1 MREIIIQNNKI
12 EQDSGVYFGRGVFET
27 ILIKE
32 KIEFWDFHLKRLN
45 EGLKKIGLEEVQ
57 ENLKEIVEE
66 LNLKNIVLKIIV
78 TEKNVII
85 KSRKIPYK
93 KEDYEKGFKLT
104 RSKVLRNST
113 SVLNKIK
120 SLNYLENILEREK
133 AIGEGF
139 NDCLFINEKGNIC
152 ETSTAN
158 IFFVKKNEIYT
169 PDIKEGLLNGC
180 LREFII
186 KNFDVKIKNFK
197 WKDLKEIDEIFIT
210 NSIIGIMKIN
220 SIDNYMFTK
229 ENIGSLIRKE
239 YLEIDI
245 VEKE

>member
-1 MREIIIQNNKI
+1 MRTVIIQEDKI
-12 EQDSGVYFGRGVFET
+12 EQDSGIYFGRGIFET

-32 KIEFWDFHLKRLN
+32 KIEFWEFHLKRLN

-57 ENLKEIVEE
+57 ENLKGIIEE

-85 KSRKIPYK
+85 KSREIPYK
-93 KEDYEKGFKLT
+93 KEDYEKGFCLT
-104 RSKVLRNST
+104 KSEVLRNST

-133 AIGEGF
+133 AISEGF

-158 IFFVKKNEIYT
+158 IFFVKKNKIYT
-169 PDIKEGLLNGC
+169 PDTKEGLLNGC
-180 LREFII
+180 LREFVIREFEVEI
-186 KNFDVKIKNFK
+186 ENFK
-197 WKDLKEIDEIFIT
+197 WKDLKEVDEIFIT

-220 SIDNYMFTK
+220 SIDEYNFTK
-229 ENIGSLIRKE
+229 ENIGNLIRKK
-239 YLEIDI
+239 YLETLSLL
-245 VEKE
+245 K